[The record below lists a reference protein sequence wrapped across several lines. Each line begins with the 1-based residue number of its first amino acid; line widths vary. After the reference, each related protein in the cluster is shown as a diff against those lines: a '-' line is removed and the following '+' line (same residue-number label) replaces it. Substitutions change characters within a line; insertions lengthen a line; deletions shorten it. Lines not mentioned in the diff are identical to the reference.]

1 MIAISNILIPLLVL
15 GVVLYGIIKKVDVY
29 DVFIEG
35 AKEGIN
41 IGISI
46 FPYMLGM
53 ILGINILLKSNFL
66 DVIFNFLK
74 PLFDFIDIPIDI
86 LPMALLRPVSGSAA
100 LSILNNILTNYGP
113 DSFIGRLASTIQ
125 GSTDTTIYILT
136 LYFGTVGIKK
146 IRYSLWAGLI
156 ADLGGIVV
164 SIIAVTLI
172 LG

>member
-1 MIAISNILIPLLVL
+1 
-15 GVVLYGIIKKVDVY
+15 
-29 DVFIEG
+29 
-35 AKEGIN
+35 
-41 IGISI
+41 
-46 FPYMLGM
+46 M

-156 ADLGGIVV
+156 ADLGGIVA

>member
-1 MIAISNILIPLLVL
+1 
-15 GVVLYGIIKKVDVY
+15 
-29 DVFIEG
+29 
-35 AKEGIN
+35 
-41 IGISI
+41 
-46 FPYMLGM
+46 M

-86 LPMALLRPVSGSAA
+86 LPMALLIPVSGSAA

>member
-15 GVVLYGIIKKVDVY
+15 GVVLYKNKKKVDVY

-156 ADLGGIVV
+156 ADLGGIVA

>member
-1 MIAISNILIPLLVL
+1 MIIISNILIPLLVL

-35 AKEGIN
+35 AKEGID
-41 IGISI
+41 IGISM

-66 DVIFNFLK
+66 DIIFNFLK
-74 PLFDFIDIPIDI
+74 PLFDFIKVPIDI
-86 LPMALLRPVSGSAA
+86 LPMALLRPVSGSAS
-100 LSILNNILTNYGP
+100 LSILNNILTNIGP

-125 GSTDTTIYILT
+125 GSTDTTIYVLT

-146 IRYSLWAGLI
+146 IKYALWAGLI
-156 ADLGGIVV
+156 ADLGGIIA
-164 SIIAVTLI
+164 SIIAVSI
-172 LG
+172 IFQ

>member
-41 IGISI
+41 IGVSI

-100 LSILNNILTNYGP
+100 LSILNNILTNFGP

-156 ADLGGIVV
+156 ADLGGIVA

-172 LG
+172 FG

>member
-41 IGISI
+41 IGVSI

-156 ADLGGIVV
+156 ADLGGIVA